1 MMRLVTL
8 TSALIVSALAVGPVH
23 SETIKLAGVAM
34 IAGVLALRMRANSQ
48 RTEAW
53 LLTGVVASTWLASV
67 VALEPM
73 TSVLGTLDRAQGALA
88 ALGLGVLALS
98 AADLRAEQ
106 RYRFYVA
113 TAAVGGL
120 IGLYAVLQRLG
131 LDPWAWVDTVPGRPA
146 ATLSNAVVVGG
157 YLTLCLP
164 LSIWLLLSAISAP
177 TINRVAC
184 MLLAIATASQLGGLI
199 ASGTRSAMLALFIT
213 GTVLLLRRGRLRVW
227 LLPTLLLAGLVIAW
241 SASHRLDS
249 LGDRA
254 QLWASATRALQSSLP
269 LRDLKGSADAMHA
282 WRGII
287 GFGPDL
293 QQIPLRTARSDSALV
308 RAQAAELQAD
318 RAHQWLL
325 DRLLEAGWLGLMS
338 SLAFAGFVAWRL
350 REAIVDVDVAI
361 RAEALALAVALG
373 AFALHLQVN
382 FALTGDR
389 TLAWILIGCVLGLP
403 RRGLSASA
411 PLRAQPIALFAI
423 QVGIAAV
430 LFAGAVAIGGGVR
443 GLNPA
448 MDAEREFLAGQQRY
462 VAAMADSSQAAAQSF
477 AQSAQYFEAAGRLR
491 RFDTDAA
498 LAAASAWIEAAQS
511 AMDPKPL
518 ESARYWLS
526 AARAIDPREPRLKP
540 IDARLQAVTLAI
552 ATIAEQS
559 STGVR
564 DGG

>member
-1 MMRLVTL
+1 
-8 TSALIVSALAVGPVH
+8 
-23 SETIKLAGVAM
+23 
-34 IAGVLALRMRANSQ
+34 
-48 RTEAW
+48 
-53 LLTGVVASTWLASV
+53 
-67 VALEPM
+67 
-73 TSVLGTLDRAQGALA
+73 
-88 ALGLGVLALS
+88 
-98 AADLRAEQ
+98 
-106 RYRFYVA
+106 
-113 TAAVGGL
+113 
-120 IGLYAVLQRLG
+120 
-131 LDPWAWVDTVPGRPA
+131 
-146 ATLSNAVVVGG
+146 
-157 YLTLCLP
+157 
-164 LSIWLLLSAISAP
+164 
-177 TINRVAC
+177 
-184 MLLAIATASQLGGLI
+184 
-199 ASGTRSAMLALFIT
+199 
-213 GTVLLLRRGRLRVW
+213 
-227 LLPTLLLAGLVIAW
+227 
-241 SASHRLDS
+241 
-249 LGDRA
+249 
-254 QLWASATRALQSSLP
+254 
-269 LRDLKGSADAMHA
+269 
-282 WRGII
+282 
-287 GFGPDL
+287 
-293 QQIPLRTARSDSALV
+293 
-308 RAQAAELQAD
+308 
-318 RAHQWLL
+318 
-325 DRLLEAGWLGLMS
+325 LLEAGWLGLMS

-361 RAEALALAVALG
+361 RAEALALAIALG